1 MKLTFLF
8 STNRFFLIIRW
19 LHELTGVKTTDLYRT
34 ASLVADM
41 RVTQVVNV
49 KKGIHLKFPKAV
61 VEGLR
66 TGSPYETRYPAKKPI
81 EPNTNEE
88 IIEFINGEF
97 LFVIVRAIGLTSCFV
112 SYIQESIL
120 KYSRA
125 STRRKC
131 SLRLKPRRPV
141 SVHRSSP

>member
-1 MKLTFLF
+1 MCT
-8 STNRFFLIIRW
+8 
-19 LHELTGVKTTDLYRT
+19 
-34 ASLVADM
+34 VADM

-66 TGSPYETRYPAKKPI
+66 TGSPYEARYPAKKPI
-81 EPNTNEE
+81 EPNANEE
-88 IIEFINGEF
+88 MIDFINGEF
-97 LFVIVRAIGLTSCFV
+97 LFMVYIRAIGMTSCFV
-112 SYIQESIL
+112 SYLQESIL

-131 SLRLKPRRPV
+131 SLRLKPRRHV
-141 SVHRSSP
+141 SVPRSSP

>member
-1 MKLTFLF
+1 MCT
-8 STNRFFLIIRW
+8 
-19 LHELTGVKTTDLYRT
+19 
-34 ASLVADM
+34 VADM

-81 EPNTNEE
+81 EPNEE
-88 IIEFINGEF
+88 MIELINGEF
-97 LFVIVRAIGLTSCFV
+97 LLIISVRAIELTPCFV
-112 SYIQESIL
+112 YDIQESIL

-131 SLRLKPRRPV
+131 SQRLKPRRPE
-141 SVHRSSP
+141 SVPRSSP

>member
-66 TGSPYETRYPAKKPI
+66 TGSPYETRYPAKKPT
-81 EPNTNEE
+81 EPNEE
-88 IIEFINGEF
+88 MTEFINGEF
-97 LFVIVRAIGLTSCFV
+97 LLISVRAIGVTSCIV
-112 SYIQESIL
+112 YV
-120 KYSRA
+120 YRN
-125 STRRKC
+125 
-131 SLRLKPRRPV
+131 
-141 SVHRSSP
+141 RS

>member
-1 MKLTFLF
+1 
-8 STNRFFLIIRW
+8 
-19 LHELTGVKTTDLYRT
+19 
-34 ASLVADM
+34 M

-88 IIEFINGEF
+88 MIEFINGEF
-97 LFVIVRAIGLTSCFV
+97 LFISVWAIQLTSW
-112 SYIQESIL
+112 SIYDIQESIL
-120 KYSRA
+120 KYSKA

-131 SLRLKPRRPV
+131 SPRLKPRRHV
-141 SVHRSSP
+141 SLPRSSR

>member
-1 MKLTFLF
+1 MLCT
-8 STNRFFLIIRW
+8 
-19 LHELTGVKTTDLYRT
+19 
-34 ASLVADM
+34 VADM

-81 EPNTNEE
+81 EPNEE
-88 IIEFINGEF
+88 MIDFINGEF
-97 LFVIVRAIGLTSCFV
+97 LFMVYIRAIGMTSCFV
-112 SYIQESIL
+112 SYLQESIL

-131 SLRLKPRRPV
+131 SLRLKPRRPE
-141 SVHRSSP
+141 SVPRSSP

>member
-66 TGSPYETRYPAKKPI
+66 TGSPYEARYPAKKPI
-81 EPNTNEE
+81 EPNEE
-88 IIEFINGEF
+88 MIEFINGEF
-97 LFVIVRAIGLTSCFV
+97 TFFLCTYRQLD
-112 SYIQESIL
+112 
-120 KYSRA
+120 
-125 STRRKC
+125 
-131 SLRLKPRRPV
+131 
-141 SVHRSSP
+141 

>member
-1 MKLTFLF
+1 
-8 STNRFFLIIRW
+8 
-19 LHELTGVKTTDLYRT
+19 
-34 ASLVADM
+34 M

-66 TGSPYETRYPAKKPI
+66 TGSPYEARYPAKKPI
-81 EPNTNEE
+81 EPNEE
-88 IIEFINGEF
+88 MIEFINGEF
-97 LFVIVRAIGLTSCFV
+97 IFISVLAIGLTSCFV
-112 SYIQESIL
+112 YRLQESIL

-131 SLRLKPRRPV
+131 SPRLKPRRPE

>member
-1 MKLTFLF
+1 M
-8 STNRFFLIIRW
+8 
-19 LHELTGVKTTDLYRT
+19 KTTDLYRT

-66 TGSPYETRYPAKKPI
+66 TGSPYESRYPAKQI
-81 EPNTNEE
+81 EPNEE
-88 IIEFINGEF
+88 MIEFINGEF
-97 LFVIVRAIGLTSCFV
+97 LFISVRAIRLTSCFV
-112 SYIQESIL
+112 YDIQESIL
-120 KYSRA
+120 KYSKA

-131 SLRLKPRRPV
+131 SPKLKPRRPG
-141 SVHRSSP
+141 SVPRSSR

>member
-88 IIEFINGEF
+88 LIEFINGEF

-131 SLRLKPRRPV
+131 SPRLKPRRPE
-141 SVHRSSP
+141 SVHRSSR

>member
-81 EPNTNEE
+81 EPNEE
-88 IIEFINGEF
+88 MIDFINGEF
-97 LFVIVRAIGLTSCFV
+97 LFMVYIRAIGMTSCFV
-112 SYIQESIL
+112 SYLQESIL

-131 SLRLKPRRPV
+131 SQRLKPRRPA
-141 SVHRSSP
+141 SVPRSSP

>member
-61 VEGLR
+61 AEGLR
-66 TGSPYETRYPAKKPI
+66 TGNPYETRYPAKKPT
-81 EPNTNEE
+81 EPNEE
-88 IIEFINGEF
+88 MIEFINGEF
-97 LFVIVRAIGLTSCFV
+97 LLIFVSAIELTACFV

-131 SLRLKPRRPV
+131 SPKLKPRRPE
-141 SVHRSSP
+141 SVHRSSR

>member
-1 MKLTFLF
+1 M
-8 STNRFFLIIRW
+8 
-19 LHELTGVKTTDLYRT
+19 KTTDLYRT

-81 EPNTNEE
+81 EPNEE
-88 IIEFINGEF
+88 MIDFINGEF
-97 LFVIVRAIGLTSCFV
+97 LFMVYIRAIGMTSCFV
-112 SYIQESIL
+112 SYLQESIL

-131 SLRLKPRRPV
+131 SLRLKPRRPE
-141 SVHRSSP
+141 SVPRSSP

>member
-61 VEGLR
+61 AEGLR

-81 EPNTNEE
+81 EPNEE
-88 IIEFINGEF
+88 MIEFINGEF
-97 LFVIVRAIGLTSCFV
+97 LLISVWAIEMTACFV

-120 KYSRA
+120 KYLRA

>member
-81 EPNTNEE
+81 EPNEE
-88 IIEFINGEF
+88 MIDFINGEF
-97 LFVIVRAIGLTSCFV
+97 IFMSVRAIELTSCFV
-112 SYIQESIL
+112 YDIQESIL

-131 SLRLKPRRPV
+131 SPRLKPRRHV
-141 SVHRSSP
+141 SVHRSSR

>member
-1 MKLTFLF
+1 
-8 STNRFFLIIRW
+8 
-19 LHELTGVKTTDLYRT
+19 
-34 ASLVADM
+34 M

-81 EPNTNEE
+81 EPNEE
-88 IIEFINGEF
+88 MIEFINGEF
-97 LFVIVRAIGLTSCFV
+97 LLIISVRAIELTSCFV
-112 SYIQESIL
+112 YDIQESIL

-131 SLRLKPRRPV
+131 SQRLKPRRHV
-141 SVHRSSP
+141 SVPRSSP

>member
-1 MKLTFLF
+1 
-8 STNRFFLIIRW
+8 
-19 LHELTGVKTTDLYRT
+19 
-34 ASLVADM
+34 M

-66 TGSPYETRYPAKKPI
+66 TGSPYEARYPAKKPI
-81 EPNTNEE
+81 EPNEE
-88 IIEFINGEF
+88 MIEFINGEF
-97 LFVIVRAIGLTSCFV
+97 TFYFRTGNWTDVLFCFV
-112 SYIQESIL
+112 LQESIL

-131 SLRLKPRRPV
+131 SPRLKPRRPA
-141 SVHRSSP
+141 SVPRSSP

>member
-81 EPNTNEE
+81 EPNEE
-88 IIEFINGEF
+88 MIDFINGEF
-97 LFVIVRAIGLTSCFV
+97 IFMSVRAIELTSCFV
-112 SYIQESIL
+112 YDIQESIL

-131 SLRLKPRRPV
+131 SPRLKPRRPE